1 MHSTK
6 ERNMLRTNNYKN
18 NKKVYKFDW
27 EYIES
32 EDQINKD
39 ELDKLLHYITPEIKK
54 DLDKVIEKLRKERDK
69 VYKENPDIIDKGGL
83 SH

>member
-1 MHSTK
+1 
-6 ERNMLRTNNYKN
+6 MLRTNNYKN